1 MHKSKR
7 AGNISLN
14 ILGSNLDD
22 DLALKGIF
30 SVNLIKG
37 KNEESHVSIDNS
49 NSIKQPKII
58 RLKDINRVIIGNLN
72 TNSLTVTFAQLQE
85 IVLKYVDI
93 LILTETKLDDS
104 FPTSQF
110 IADDFQ
116 CLIDRNETEAE
127 VV

>member
-1 MHKSKR
+1 MSGIGTLR
-7 AGNISLN
+7 VNI
-14 ILGSNLDD
+14 
-22 DLALKGIF
+22 
-30 SVNLIKG
+30 
-37 KNEESHVSIDNS
+37 
-49 NSIKQPKII
+49 
-58 RLKDINRVIIGNLN
+58 
-72 TNSLTVTFAQLQE
+72 NSLPIKFVQLQE